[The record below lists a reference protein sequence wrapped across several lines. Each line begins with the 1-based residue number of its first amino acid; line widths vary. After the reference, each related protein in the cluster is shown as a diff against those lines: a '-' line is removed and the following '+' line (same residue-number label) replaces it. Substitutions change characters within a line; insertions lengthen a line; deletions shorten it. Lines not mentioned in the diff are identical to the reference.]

1 MGNRAEENRPR
12 GAKISGLHDRV
23 AQLYYSHGLF
33 CSTYPISVI
42 FCAISVTLL
51 CCYPLLNLPLSSNP
65 MAMRSLLATF
75 NASAAFTTATGDSGG
90 GGDGTE
96 APPWCYVQQV
106 VVRAAVLPWTDN
118 LRLGDAFRAPLY
130 EAFKLLDA
138 VRNYEDANSTKSLGH
153 VCLHVENIKKKNGR
167 NDILPEYSCLV
178 LSPANFWRQDVQ
190 QFSLDN
196 SILSTVFNYQNI
208 QKGKTS
214 LSEILFGMHLSE
226 TGIKRYP
233 LRNRQ
238 RIIQYAITLF
248 LKDYD
253 ETFIAGLRNK
263 LHTIYPLHQDS
274 NNTKGNILNETVL
287 IHYPG
292 EVNYYEFIPL
302 MITFILLFLYYYFSV
317 RKIEMIKSKIGMAF
331 TVLATVLF
339 SLFMTLGLC
348 FFFGL
353 TLGLQGKEI
362 FPYLVILVGL
372 ENVLVLT
379 KSVVTTPA
387 HLDIKIRVAQGLSKE
402 GWSITKNLL
411 IEITILTI
419 GIFTFVPVIQEF
431 CIFAIVGLITDFFLQ
446 MLFFSTI
453 LGIDTRRMEN
463 LVDKTNP
470 NFRSNLYQTHNYEK
484 YNVTGMSRSKS
495 QPRLNN
501 MHTTVVAG
509 QTQTIPEKKIPKRLR
524 LVNIWARTRFF
535 QRAFM
540 ILMVTWIAMILYN
553 SGILEQVLL
562 NEHRNNTST
571 KSNKTSSQV
580 LPILNSD
587 PNYLVN
593 YVTHKT
599 NDIDYQTHNLDELN
613 KLKHPDYSAPWMKLS
628 SQHWPAI
635 LRKYNMSLSGLS
647 IAVLPSI
654 LLSHAISPEQAI
666 LLRNPDEKYGQK
678 FHWQALAAALDP
690 IDFTDVDG
698 QQQHQQKS
706 SPLHH
711 PPDQPFYPSS
721 PVAIAL
727 VALLALISCLVLCY
741 AVVVLYK
748 CVCSRHYAEWRA
760 SWFAKKTRDKSGGGS
775 SGDEATEVPLLLE
788 AVPVVLDGHREEVEC
803 LASDG
808 FSVVSSGLGSGVV
821 KVWDTITGEM
831 ISTIDRNT
839 FFSDM
844 NQQKSP
850 DPTTVGNDFYDY
862 DTTYSDYGSGSPPSR
877 DEHINF
883 MSFPSLK
890 NRINT
895 NFVNLHLDTTTPS
908 SERYD
913 FDRPYKQVYQEHEEE
928 TRVRNRNHDT
938 VRWLHSTMS
947 NGSCNTGTGGNGVRR
962 SLDAPAPTRRCSATT
977 SAANVA
983 SYKVPVPP
991 IWCMDCIDNLIVI
1004 GCADGRLEFWEG
1016 TTAKF
1021 KCLVEDDSGVHTSGV
1036 GITSVKIVGSR
1047 VIAAR
1052 LCGTLDFLQ
1061 LQTYNQGRPIDW
1073 NFTSA
1078 YRRTHIRTSSA
1089 GSIAE
1094 MKVIQTDN
1102 EDLRCVRV
1110 LSTRA
1115 HQQPITCLD
1124 CEGGNVVTGSADHT
1138 LKVFRLDDG
1147 SPKYTLHGHCG
1158 PITCLFID
1166 RVCPATS
1173 GSGSQDGMLCVW
1185 DLVTGACMYSVQAHD
1200 GPVLAL
1206 TYSASY
1212 VISLGS
1218 DERTCVWE
1226 RFQGH
1231 LLNAIALPPNCH
1243 AAHLLLLTPHLLVT
1257 SRTGG
1262 LALWDVRT
1270 GDCVRN
1276 IVLGHSPYVFVRQ
1289 LLLVRDAVLCDFG
1302 RELRIVRF
1310 PLITHKYD

>member
-1 MGNRAEENRPR
+1 MGNRTEDIRPR
-12 GAKISGLHDRV
+12 GAKFSALHDRV
-23 AQLYYSHGLF
+23 AQWYYSHGLF

-42 FCAISVTLL
+42 FFAISVTLI

-65 MAMRSLLATF
+65 MAMRSLSSPPTSSF
-75 NASAAFTTATGDSGG
+75 NTSEFTAAGDSVDGG
-90 GGDGTE
+90 PE

-130 EAFKLLDA
+130 EAFKLLDV
-138 VRNYEDANSTKSLGH
+138 VRNFEDINSTKTLGH
-153 VCLHVENIKKKNGR
+153 VCLHVENIKKKDGR

-178 LSPANFWRQDVQ
+178 LSPANFWKQDVQ
-190 QFSLDN
+190 QFSQDN
-196 SILSTVFNYQNI
+196 SILSTVFNYQSL

-253 ETFIAGLRNK
+253 EAFISGLRYK
-263 LHTIYPLHQDS
+263 LQTIYPLHQES
-274 NNTKGNILNETVL
+274 NNTKSNIINDTVL

-292 EVNYYEFIPL
+292 EANYYEFIPL
-302 MITFILLFLYYYFSV
+302 IISFILLFLYYYFSV

-331 TVLATVLF
+331 TVSITVLF
-339 SLFMTLGLC
+339 SLFMTLGVC

-353 TLGLQGKEI
+353 TLCLQGKEI

-419 GIFTFVPVIQEF
+419 GIFTLVPVIQEF
-431 CIFAIVGLITDFFLQ
+431 CIFSIVGLINDFFLQ
-446 MLFFSTI
+446 MSFFSTI

-463 LVDKTNP
+463 LVDKANP

-501 MHTTVVAG
+501 MHTNVVAG
-509 QTQTIPEKKIPKRLR
+509 QAQPIPEKKIPKRLR

-540 ILMVTWIAMILYN
+540 ILMVTWIAIILYS
-553 SGILEQVLL
+553 SGILEQALL
-562 NEHRNNTST
+562 NAHGKENSNSSS
-571 KSNKTSSQV
+571 KSNKTSSHV
-580 LPILNSD
+580 LPVLNSN

-599 NDIDYQTHNLDELN
+599 NDIDYQSHNSDELN
-613 KLKHPDYSAPWMKLS
+613 KLKHPDFSAPWMKLS

-635 LRKYNMSLSGLS
+635 LRKYNMSLTGLS

-654 LLSHAISPEQAI
+654 MLSHAIAPEQAI

-678 FHWQALAAALDP
+678 FQWQALAAALDP
-690 IDFTDVDG
+690 IDFADVEA
-698 QQQHQQKS
+698 QHTQSQSS

-727 VALLALISCLVLCY
+727 VALLVLISCLVLCY

-760 SWFAKKTRDKSGGGS
+760 EWFAKKGADKVGGGGS
-775 SGDEATEVPLLLE
+775 SGDEAEVPLLLE
-788 AVPVVLDGHREEVEC
+788 AVPVVLSGHREEVEC
-803 LASDG
+803 LATDG
-808 FSVVSSGLGSGVV
+808 FNVVSSGLGSGVI
-821 KVWDTITGEM
+821 KIWDTITGQM
-831 ISTIDRNT
+831 LSTIDRNT

-850 DPTTVGNDFYDY
+850 DPTRDDEHE

-877 DEHINF
+877 DEHLHY
-883 MSFPSLK
+883 MSFPNLK

-895 NFVNLHLDTTTPS
+895 NFVNLHLDTTTSTPD
-908 SERYD
+908 RYD
-913 FDRPYKQVYQEHEEE
+913 FDRPYKQLYQQHEEE

-938 VRWLHSTMS
+938 DKWLRSTMS
-947 NGSCNTGTGGNGVRR
+947 NGGFSTGSGNNGVRR
-962 SLDAPAPTRRCSATT
+962 SMEHYQPPITLRPCNTHH
-977 SAANVA
+977 NVT
-983 SYKVPVPP
+983 VPP

-1021 KCLVEDDSGVHTSGV
+1021 KCLVENDNGVHTSGV

-1061 LQTYNQGRPIDW
+1061 LQTYNQGRAIDW

-1078 YRRTHIRTSSA
+1078 YRRTHIRTGSA

-1094 MKVIQTDN
+1094 MKMIQTDH

-1166 RVCPATS
+1166 RICPATS

-1185 DLVTGACMYSVQAHD
+1185 DLLTGACMYSVQAHD

-1231 LLNAIALPPNCH
+1231 LLNAIALPPHCH
-1243 AAHLLLLTPHLLVT
+1243 AGHLLLLTPHLLVT
-1257 SRTGG
+1257 SRAGG

-1310 PLITHKYD
+1310 PLITHKYE